1 MAELREKFKSIFD
14 HSPTSSRGV
23 FQVLKSTT
31 RSNPKPK
38 MEPTR
43 RSDRIKLKENIPVY
57 LEENVES
64 KRKSKIIAPPVTV
77 KMNSEPLENLNLEVD
92 KSDKGPPQ
100 FVCENCGTVFV
111 FKNSLK
117 KHTRSVHTQ
126 QFYSCDICDK
136 TFVRLDSLK
145 RHKVMLH
152 SDSKVA
158 HTCSFCLKHFDYK
171 QNLVK
176 HMKKYHMNS

>member
-64 KRKSKIIAPPVTV
+64 KRKSKIKVTRG
-77 KMNSEPLENLNLEVD
+77 LHNLCA
-92 KSDKGPPQ
+92 K
-100 FVCENCGTVFV
+100 TVELYL
-111 FKNSLK
+111 SLK
-117 KHTRSVHTQ
+117 IH
-126 QFYSCDICDK
+126 
-136 TFVRLDSLK
+136 
-145 RHKVMLH
+145 
-152 SDSKVA
+152 
-158 HTCSFCLKHFDYK
+158 
-171 QNLVK
+171 
-176 HMKKYHMNS
+176 